1 MKNNQWESENDKY
14 LIIFTDGQNS
24 DRSIDELERISNATS
39 SLREMNIKVVWLD
52 FGQWLAQDNDAVFWD
67 GPNFVPII

>member
-52 FGQWLAQDNDAVFWD
+52 FGQWLAQDNDAVF
-67 GPNFVPII
+67 V